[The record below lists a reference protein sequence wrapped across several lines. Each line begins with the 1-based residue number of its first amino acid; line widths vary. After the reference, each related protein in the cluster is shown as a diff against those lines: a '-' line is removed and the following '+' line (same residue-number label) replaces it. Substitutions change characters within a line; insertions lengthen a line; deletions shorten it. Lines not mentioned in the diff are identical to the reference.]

1 MRVRPLTEADLSLVR
16 AWMRDAQEAPVWSDD
31 DLAALV
37 RMPSGDER
45 KVRRGWIAEEV
56 QSTVVG
62 FAAAAALCVP
72 NASAECELEFVLVAP
87 EARRQ
92 GIGRTLI
99 QAVFAWA
106 SDIGAHEIWLEVRA
120 SNTRALR
127 LYECCGFVVT
137 GHRPG
142 YYVDPSEDAV
152 LMRCGI
158 ECACGDAPV

>member
-1 MRVRPLTEADLSLVR
+1 
-16 AWMRDAQEAPVWSDD
+16 MRDAPEAPAWSDD

-37 RMPSGDER
+37 RMPSGDLESVSR
-45 KVRRGWIAEEV
+45 GSVSRRRVRSGWIAEEG

-62 FAAAAALCVP
+62 FAVAAALCVP
-72 NASAECELEFVLVAP
+72 ETPAECELEFVLVP
-87 EARRQ
+87 PSARRQ
-92 GIGRTLI
+92 GIGRMLI
-99 QAVFAWA
+99 HALFAWA

-127 LYECCGFVVT
+127 LYERCGFVVT

-152 LMRCGI
+152 LMRCQI
-158 ECACGDAPV
+158 ECACRDAPV

>member
-1 MRVRPLTEADLSLVR
+1 MRLRPLTAADLSLVR
-16 AWMRDAQEAPVWSDD
+16 ASMRDAPEAPVWSDA
-31 DLAALV
+31 DLAAMV

-45 KVRRGWIAEEV
+45 KVRRGWIAEEG

-62 FAAAAALCVP
+62 FALAAALCITDAP
-72 NASAECELEFVLVAP
+72 AECELEFVLVP
-87 EARRQ
+87 PSARRQ

-106 SDIGAHEIWLEVRA
+106 SHIGAHEIWLEMRA

-127 LYECCGFVVT
+127 LYERCGFVVT
-137 GHRPG
+137 GRRPG

-152 LMRCGI
+152 VMRCQI
-158 ECACGDAPV
+158 ECACQDAPV